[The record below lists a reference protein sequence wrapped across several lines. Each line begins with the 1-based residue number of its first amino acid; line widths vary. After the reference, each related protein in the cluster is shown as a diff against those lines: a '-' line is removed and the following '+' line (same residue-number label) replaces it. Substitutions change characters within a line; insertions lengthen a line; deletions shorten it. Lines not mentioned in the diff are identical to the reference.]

1 MRSGTSA
8 AAALSIAMIFQE
20 FVGRFWIAAILACA
34 TAGAAAQTGNALR
47 QADDLA
53 ATARDA
59 RERRIPIMIAFTQA
73 GCRYC
78 HTAKREHLVPMQNSA
93 DLRDKV
99 LILEVDIDSN
109 TPLRDFGGK
118 ATTPGEFAKRYQVK
132 RVPAVI
138 VMDDTGRPLA
148 PPVVGLPAA
157 DFYGLYLNQAIEE
170 GLSRMRRPG

>member
-1 MRSGTSA
+1 MRSGTF
-8 AAALSIAMIFQE
+8 AAALSIAMVFQE
-20 FVGRFWIAAILACA
+20 FVRRFWVAAILACA
-34 TAGAAAQTGNALR
+34 AAGAAAQTGNALR

-59 RERRIPIMIAFTQA
+59 RERRIPIMVAFTQA

-78 HTAKREHLVPMQNSA
+78 RTAKRDYLIPMQNSA
-93 DLRDKV
+93 ELRDKV

-109 TPLRDFGGK
+109 TPLRDFRGN

-132 RVPAVI
+132 QVPAVI
-138 VMDDTGRPLA
+138 VMDDAGKPLA

-157 DFYGLYLNQAIEE
+157 DFYGLYLDQAIEE